1 MRPLIVSRHAG
12 AIQWL
17 RETFP
22 RLAEAE
28 VKDQITAADLHDRA
42 VFGNLPMQLASLCA
56 EYYAVEFAG
65 PPPRGNEYSATEM
78 RMAGARLTR
87 YIVQPADLPGWLTQ
101 S

>member
-22 RLAEAE
+22 QLVHAE
-28 VKDQITAADLHDRA
+28 VLEQVTPAQVEGR
-42 VFGNLPMQLASLCA
+42 VVVGNLPLYLAARCG
-56 EYYAVEFAG
+56 EYYALEFTG
-65 PPPRGNEYSATEM
+65 SPPRGTEYGPDEM
-78 RMAGARLTR
+78 RAAGAHLAR
-87 YIVQPADLPGWLTQ
+87 YIVLHRSGGWLTQ

>member
-1 MRPLIVSRHAG
+1 MRPLIVSRHPG
-12 AIQWL
+12 AVQWL

-28 VKDQITAADLHDRA
+28 VLEQVTPAQVEGR
-42 VFGNLPMQLASLCA
+42 VVVGNLPLYLAARCG
-56 EYYAVEFAG
+56 EYYAIEFTG
-65 PPPRGNEYSATEM
+65 PPPRGSEYGPADM
-78 RMAGARLTR
+78 VAAGAHLAR